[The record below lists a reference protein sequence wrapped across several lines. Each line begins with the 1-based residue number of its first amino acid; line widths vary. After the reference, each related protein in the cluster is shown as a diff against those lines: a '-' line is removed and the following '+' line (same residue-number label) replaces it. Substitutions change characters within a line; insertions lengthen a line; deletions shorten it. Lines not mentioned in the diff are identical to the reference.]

1 MIFRRA
7 VKKKNKS
14 TAFPNMKKGGVF
26 GHNHFAVITK
36 SIALRTGMLKPEK
49 CTPSARRR
57 AGITRLAN
65 KANAVPENTRMRA
78 ARHTVS
84 TTHAVYQDITPEMMQ
99 GRYKAFMYNDQ
110 DYGKFNVCRP
120 IIYHVS

>member
-1 MIFRRA
+1 
-7 VKKKNKS
+7 
-14 TAFPNMKKGGVF
+14 MKKGGVF
-26 GHNHFAVITK
+26 GHNHFAVTTK
-36 SIALRTGMLKPEK
+36 SIALRTPMLKPEK
-49 CTPSARRR
+49 CTPSACQR

-65 KANAVPENTRMRA
+65 KANAVPENARMRA

-110 DYGKFNVCRP
+110 DYGKFYVCHST
-120 IIYHVS
+120 IYHVS